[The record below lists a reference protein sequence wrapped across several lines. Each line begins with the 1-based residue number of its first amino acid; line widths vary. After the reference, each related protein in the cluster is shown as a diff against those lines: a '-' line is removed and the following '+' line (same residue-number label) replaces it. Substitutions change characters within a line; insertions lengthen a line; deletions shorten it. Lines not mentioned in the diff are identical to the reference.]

1 MGMKMNLQFYFSST
15 IALNA
20 LCYNRSN
27 DYGTAYFFIYIS
39 F

>member
-1 MGMKMNLQFYFSST
+1 MKMNLQFYFSST

-20 LCYNRSN
+20 LCYNRNN